1 MRFLNK
7 YKLHEHFASASKK
20 LPTRVSKFK
29 KSKWASIKKKL
40 WIRKWT
46 WNLARTRRK
55 KYKTP
60 GKFTDFFKVHIPRRK
75 YYLRNAF
82 RIKLQTKKY
91 FLSLY
96 DNSIKIR
103 LNSKIKYKRELLCF
117 HSTKSLFRID
127 ILLWY
132 LKFFTSSVEARLF
145 LNSKNVLVNNKA
157 VKSNY
162 FIKKGDVISLA
173 HFSEFLELKNSY
185 RNLKAKYKKSRS
197 FFPFLE
203 YDYYTNTLI
212 VVKNWHELSYNDLT
226 LIITENK
233 KIKPMLYK

>member
-7 YKLHEHFASASKK
+7 YKLHEHFASASRR

-29 KSKWASIKKKL
+29 KSKWTNIKKKL
-40 WIRKWT
+40 WIRKWI
-46 WNLARTRRK
+46 WNLARTRRR
-55 KYKTP
+55 KYKAP
-60 GKFTDFFKVHIPRRK
+60 GKFTNFFKIHVSKRK

-91 FLSLY
+91 ISSLY

-103 LNSKIKYKRELLCF
+103 LNHKIKYRRDLLCF
-117 HSTKSLFRID
+117 HFTKSLFRID
-127 ILLWY
+127 IILWY
-132 LKFFTSSVEARLF
+132 LKYFTSSAEARLF

-162 FIKKGDVISLA
+162 FIKKGDVISLDP
-173 HFSEFLELKNSY
+173 FSEFLEIRNSY
-185 RNLKAKYKKSRS
+185 KNMRAKYKKNRN

-203 YDYYTNTLI
+203 YDYYTNTFV
-212 VVKNWHELSYNDLT
+212 VVKNWQELSYNDLT